1 MPDLA
6 SIAAMAALAVGG
18 FCLAVGLMLSVD
30 GFFRGRTSMA
40 FEAIIFTA
48 ALVALVCAIFYD

>member
-6 SIAAMAALAVGG
+6 SIVAMAALAACGL
-18 FCLAVGLMLSVD
+18 CLAIGLMLSLD
-30 GFFRGRTSMA
+30 GLFRGRTSMA

-48 ALVALVCAIFYD
+48 AIVALVCAICF